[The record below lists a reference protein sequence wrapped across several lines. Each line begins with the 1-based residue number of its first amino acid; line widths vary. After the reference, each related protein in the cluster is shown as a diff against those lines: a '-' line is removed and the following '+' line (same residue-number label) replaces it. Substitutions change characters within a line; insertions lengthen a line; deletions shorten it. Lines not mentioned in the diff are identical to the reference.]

1 MCHSDGG
8 ESFQGALFPHTW
20 LCSSWLSLG
29 PLWLSLHATPLG
41 KGLQT
46 WDWLHLVQSGPEALP
61 QLHLIHSS
69 VCPAQH
75 DLAGRAEKPK
85 IQSLGTV
92 MGRGQ
97 PRDHG

>member
-8 ESFQGALFPHTW
+8 ESFQGAPFPHTW

-29 PLWLSLHATPLG
+29 PLWLSFHATPLG

-97 PRDHG
+97 PRDRG